1 MPTFHKND
9 LTFIQPDW
17 PVPDHIKAYV
27 TTRVGGKSQVPFESL
42 NLATHVDDDKQIV
55 FKNRELLQQA
65 LQLPSQPFWLT
76 QEHTHNVLF
85 WEGQAYESPPVADAS
100 WTTGSDLVSCVLT
113 ADCLPLLVTNKEG
126 RFVAAIHAGWKG
138 LSEGVVS
145 NTIQALPGQRE
156 DMLVWIGPA
165 ISQSYFEVGEEVFD
179 VFVNESAEAEKFFKP
194 HSQKSQKWYANLP
207 GLAEFKLNQLGVEQV
222 FQSGLCSYRDQEWF
236 YSYRRDQKTGR
247 MASLI
252 WIEKH

>member
-1 MPTFHKND
+1 MPIFHRND

-17 PVPDHIKAYV
+17 PAPEHVKACV
-27 TTRVGGKSQVPFESL
+27 TTRLGGESSAPFDAL
-42 NLATHVDDDKQIV
+42 NLATHVGDDQQAVI
-55 FKNRELLQQA
+55 KNRERLQQA
-65 LQLPSQPFWLT
+65 LELPSQPFWLA

-85 WEGQAYESPPVADAS
+85 WEGQSYEIPPVADAS

-138 LSEGVVS
+138 LAEGIVS

-156 DMLVWIGPA
+156 DMLVWVGPA
-165 ISQSYFEVGEEVFD
+165 ISQPYFEVGKDVFD
-179 VFVNESAEAEKFFKP
+179 AFVGDSVGAETFFKP
-194 HSQKSQKWYANLP
+194 HATQLQKWYADLP
-207 GLAEFKLNQLGVEQV
+207 GLAEFKLNQLGIGQV
-222 FQSGLCSYRDQEWF
+222 FQSGLCSYRDHNWF
-236 YSYRRDQKTGR
+236 YSYRRDQQTGR

-252 WIEKH
+252 WME